1 MKSTRSTRSPR
12 SAKVTP
18 AANGTRDVDNEPDN
32 IRSPDEYRREILAG
46 PHAAQGFEQ
55 VQVDV
60 DHDLEWV
67 LQESMQLHERR
78 QQRIAEF
85 APLLS
90 KLKRLG
96 FYDMLVQKE
105 YEHIV
110 SWCEAYYEDRPS
122 SIKVSFEALT
132 LIRWTL
138 SERAALDKIKHSHMV

>member
-1 MKSTRSTRSPR
+1 
-12 SAKVTP
+12 
-18 AANGTRDVDNEPDN
+18 
-32 IRSPDEYRREILAG
+32 
-46 PHAAQGFEQ
+46 
-55 VQVDV
+55 V
-60 DHDLEWV
+60 DHEELRLLEET
-67 LQESMQLHERR
+67 LEESRRLYERR

-110 SWCEAYYEDRPS
+110 SWCEAYYEDMPPS
-122 SIKVSFEALT
+122 VNISFEALT

-138 SERAALDKIKHSHMV
+138 PERAALDKLKQSYLA

>member
-1 MKSTRSTRSPR
+1 MKSTR

-18 AANGTRDVDNEPDN
+18 EDG
-32 IRSPDEYRREILAG
+32 IRSPDEYRRETLAG
-46 PHAAQGFEQ
+46 GQVFEQ
-55 VQVDV
+55 VDH
-60 DHDLEWV
+60 DHDLERV
-67 LQESMQLHERR
+67 LQESRQLHERR

-96 FYDMLVQKE
+96 FYDMIVQKE

-122 SIKVSFEALT
+122 SIQVKFEALT

-138 SERAALDKIKHSHMV
+138 PERAALDKIKQSHTV